1 MIRFS
6 LRDKRLFEITEVEI
20 MRVEYIFIDIH
31 RYFEIS
37 VFEKLRADCTIIKY
51 FIEPFPDSDTEDYEQ
66 VLVPVEP
73 APALPRKCVQ
83 RQQHGN
89 KAILFVPRGG
99 FVIPRYHETVSGNK

>member
-1 MIRFS
+1 MLVLDFYVKIMIRFS
-6 LRDKRLFEITEVEI
+6 LRDKRLFEIIEVEI
-20 MRVEYIFIDIH
+20 MRVEYIFI
-31 RYFEIS
+31 
-37 VFEKLRADCTIIKY
+37 EKLRADCTIIKY

-89 KAILFVPRGG
+89 NAILFVPRGG
-99 FVIPRYHETVSGNK
+99 FIPRYHETVSGNK